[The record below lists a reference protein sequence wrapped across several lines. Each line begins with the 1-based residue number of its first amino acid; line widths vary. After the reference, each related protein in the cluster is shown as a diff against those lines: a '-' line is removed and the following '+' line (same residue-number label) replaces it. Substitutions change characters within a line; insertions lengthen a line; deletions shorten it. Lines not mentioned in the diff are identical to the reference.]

1 MVVSVLKKFFG
12 RLSNTGQQWDEGD
25 ATDYLNGVGLGRE
38 VDYDEIAANL
48 EVKRLE
54 LEQMMGS
61 LISEV
66 KDSYSKIVDSIKRG
80 DREGAELLAAEV
92 AMKNTLIKALA
103 MVSKLLKLAVSKIR
117 TAKSVEELAKVLG
130 PAVIMLRNINE
141 YMTTMAPEVAAQLS
155 AIKDEIER
163 LYAIP
168 GINVEH
174 ARIRGITDLVP
185 ESKEVL
191 RKAYEEASKD
201 LERILPP
208 PPEEA
213 REVRPIDLEELQERL
228 LNYIRER
235 GGRISIRRAAEDLG
249 VSQEAIRKAL
259 FRLEERGLIRLH
271 LPSKQPQ

>member
-1 MVVSVLKKFFG
+1 MVVSVLKRFLG
-12 RLSNTGQQWDEGD
+12 RLSGEGQQWNGEQVAG
-25 ATDYLNGVGLGRE
+25 YLNGVGLGKST
-38 VDYDEIAANL
+38 DYDEIAANL

-61 LISEV
+61 LVSEV
-66 KDSYSKIVDSIKRG
+66 KESYMRIVDSIKRG

-117 TAKSVEELAKVLG
+117 TAKSVDELAKVLS
-130 PAVIMLRNINE
+130 PAVVMLRNINE

-174 ARIRGITDLVP
+174 VRVRGITDLVP

-191 RKAYEEASKD
+191 RKAYEEASRD

-213 REVRPIDLEELQERL
+213 RNVRPIDLEELQERL
-228 LNYIRER
+228 LDYIRMR
-235 GGRISIRRAAEDLG
+235 GGRISIRKAAEDLN
-249 VSQEAIRKAL
+249 VSQEAIRRTL

-271 LPSKQPQ
+271 LPSKQSQ